1 MSERDPSVPPWWQI
15 ALAIEGV
22 AAVIALATTIT
33 PSKTGSDWSFA
44 ELFFEA
50 PTFLQEVAVDL
61 VFVNLLLL
69 AIGVPAYWYVRRS
82 GAGEG

>member
-1 MSERDPSVPPWWQI
+1 MSQRDPSVPPWWQI
-15 ALAIEGV
+15 ALFIEG
-22 AAVIALATTIT
+22 AALAIALLLPIT
-33 PSKTGSDWSFA
+33 PSKTGSEWGPA

-50 PTFLQEVAVDL
+50 PTYLHEVAVDF